1 VPVGSNSFFFTKKK
15 QKLTEAF
22 ADTPIHSGES
32 LGTPHLSPFM
42 KPLGSNYSHG
52 VNFAIAGSTATPGA
66 TTFSLDVQV
75 DQFVFF
81 KERCLDLIE
90 RGLLSSSLLFFF
102 YYQTSLSFFSLF
114 PEPFTFCSN

>member
-1 VPVGSNSFFFTKKK
+1 VPVPFFYQKKK

-22 ADTPIHSGES
+22 ADIPIHSGES

>member
-1 VPVGSNSFFFTKKK
+1 
-15 QKLTEAF
+15 
-22 ADTPIHSGES
+22 
-32 LGTPHLSPFM
+32 M

-90 RGLLSSSLLFFF
+90 RGLLSSSLLFLFF
-102 YYQTSLSFFSLF
+102 FNQTSVSFFSL
-114 PEPFTFCSN
+114 PLTIHLFTQTDE